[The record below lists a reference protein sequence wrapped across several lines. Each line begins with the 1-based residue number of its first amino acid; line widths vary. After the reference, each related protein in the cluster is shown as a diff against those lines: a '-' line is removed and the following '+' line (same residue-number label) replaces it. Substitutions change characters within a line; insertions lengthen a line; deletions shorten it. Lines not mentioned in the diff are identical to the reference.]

1 MIFTE
6 CGCNEVGSVNDACD
20 QTSGQC
26 TCKPGFSG
34 IRCQGKLN
42 LNTKIN
48 FKAYTLQFDE
58 EKRLKKYYPR
68 VFCIKHSIVILRNG
82 CK

>member
-1 MIFTE
+1 MQIRYLIFAE
-6 CGCNEVGSVNDACD
+6 CGCNEEGSVNDACD

-48 FKAYTLQFDE
+48 FKAKMYKTHDYQT
-58 EKRLKKYYPR
+58 
-68 VFCIKHSIVILRNG
+68 
-82 CK
+82 